1 VDADVARGSRAAAGQ
16 RDDQQLDGD
25 SGPRA
30 VLRAQLA
37 APASPLAQL
46 ALRHRP
52 RRPVDRGPQELAA
65 LRPTAFSDGQPYRR
79 SAPALHAV
87 TTPSASVATTASSRG
102 AVDAET
108 PPGHSSGA
116 PCAASLGEG
125 LVAT

>member
-1 VDADVARGSRAAAGQ
+1 MISSSTAIPAPERCSARSWPRQHPRSRSSRSAIARDVRSTVGRKS
-16 RDDQQLDGD
+16 
-25 SGPRA
+25 
-30 VLRAQLA
+30 
-37 APASPLAQL
+37 SP
-46 ALRHRP
+46 
-52 RRPVDRGPQELAA
+52 A